1 MAVPSTRQTLIDYC
15 LRRLGQPVIEINV
28 DIDQIEDRVD
38 DAVAMFQEFHDD
50 ATVRVFLKH
59 QVTQT
64 DIDNG
69 YISISADIPFITKV
83 FPLDQTYSSINMF
96 DVKYQLM
103 LNSLGDFMQ
112 FAGGM
117 SYYYQLEQYLDFLD
131 RILEGQPI
139 TTFSRNQGRLYL
151 HGNFEDKDVLKDEYL
166 IIECLQLV
174 DENTYNIWND
184 IFLKDY
190 TTQLIKQQWGANL
203 IKFEGMQLP
212 GGVTMNGR
220 QLYDDATAELLRL
233 EEKMRLEHESPPD
246 FFVG

>member
-1 MAVPSTRQTLIDYC
+1 MAVPSTRQTLVDYC

-38 DAVAMFQEFHDD
+38 DALAMFREFHDD

-69 YISISADIPFITKV
+69 YISISSDIPFITKV
-83 FPLDQTYSSINMF
+83 FPLNTTFSSINMF
-96 DVKYQLM
+96 DVKYQMM

-117 SYYYQLEQYLDFLD
+117 SYYYQLEQYLGFLD
-131 RILEGQPI
+131 NILEGQPI

-151 HGNFEDKDVLKDEYL
+151 HGNFEDKDVLAGEYL
-166 IIECLQLV
+166 IAEVYQLV
-174 DENTYNIWND
+174 DGNSYNIWND
-184 IFLKDY
+184 IFLRDY
-190 TTQLIKQQWGANL
+190 TTQCIKQQWGANL
-203 IKFEGMQLP
+203 IKFEGMSLP

-220 QLYDDATAELLRL
+220 QLYDDATQEMMRL

>member
-103 LNSLGDFMQ
+103 LNSLVI
-112 FAGGM
+112 
-117 SYYYQLEQYLDFLD
+117 SCSSL
-131 RILEGQPI
+131 
-139 TTFSRNQGRLYL
+139 
-151 HGNFEDKDVLKDEYL
+151 VVCL
-166 IIECLQLV
+166 II
-174 DENTYNIWND
+174 I
-184 IFLKDY
+184 
-190 TTQLIKQQWGANL
+190 
-203 IKFEGMQLP
+203 
-212 GGVTMNGR
+212 
-220 QLYDDATAELLRL
+220 
-233 EEKMRLEHESPPD
+233 S
-246 FFVG
+246 